1 MGLLDKLTGR
11 GKASGESRGRGVAAL
26 EPVPA
31 MSDLPTAKLQS
42 PARYL
47 GTVDASGEKVVGQSL
62 SVKSS
67 SRLHLSGEGIDVV
80 RMAGSFRVPTAAL
93 LGARTGTEFGE
104 QTVTGLLVVRWEHDG
119 QQLST
124 GFRMEPSKNIK
135 KASSAPDLDQ
145 WVRTISKMARKR
157 AGGGSSRDDNS
168 G

>member
-1 MGLLDKLTGR
+1 MGLLERITGKHRPGEDGR
-11 GKASGESRGRGVAAL
+11 GMAKLPA
-26 EPVPA
+26 VPA

-47 GTVDASGEKVVGQSL
+47 GTVDAAGAKVVGQSL

-67 SRLHLSGEGIDVV
+67 SRLHLSTEGIDVV
-80 RMAGSFRVPTAAL
+80 RMAGSFRVPVAAL
-93 LGARTGTEFGE
+93 LGARTGTDFAG
-104 QTVTGLLVVRWEHDG
+104 QSVQDLLVVRWEHDG

-157 AGGGSSRDDNS
+157 AGGEQQS
-168 G
+168 